1 MDSRTVRLRVDG
13 WSNARYGHVEGNLI
27 GFEVMSL
34 ACGCPTC
41 FARLDAVI
49 DRMQNADAVWRIA
62 EMAIPERGMAP
73 SVVLLVEPKE
83 MPERVDTFLSGL
95 LGLQISEVAY
105 A

>member
-1 MDSRTVRLRVDG
+1 MDNRTVRLRVDG
-13 WSNARYGHVEGNLI
+13 WSNARFGRIEGNLI

-41 FARLDAVI
+41 FKRLDTVRN
-49 DRMQNADAVWRIA
+49 RMQGADVTWRTQVLP
-62 EMAIPERGMAP
+62 IPERDGMP

-83 MPERVDTFLSGL
+83 MPEKVDAFLSGL
-95 LGLQISEVAY
+95 LGLQIREVAS